1 MRVATLSYNWDYEES
16 KITFAEEFKIQNRTT
31 KLDSLSDII
40 GDLQREYNKI
50 INDKT
55 DLTR

>member
-16 KITFAEEFKIQNRTT
+16 KITFAEEFKIQD
-31 KLDSLSDII
+31 KIVQLDSLSDII
-40 GDLQREYNKI
+40 GNLQREYNKI